1 MGLSVIPF
9 LRALAPGLPAV
20 AALFL
25 SAARAD
31 ALPGERVLFERL
43 FPEQRVVSEGER
55 PSIDLH
61 IEFAPGSAALGT
73 LARAQLDVLGRVLTG
88 PRARETR
95 IAIHGHTDA
104 SGPRALNLRLSRRRA
119 EAVKTYL
126 ADRFAIPPGR
136 LETAGWGPDRP
147 KVPRRPL
154 DPANRRVEVINL
166 TPLAAPGS
174 DGGAPDEGN
183 RPGPAGGLLK

>member
-73 LARAQLDVLGRVLTG
+73 LARAQLDVLGRDRPDPG
-88 PRARETR
+88 HDRRRPPRSFPHDDPR
-95 IAIHGHTDA
+95 I
-104 SGPRALNLRLSRRRA
+104 SRR
-119 EAVKTYL
+119 
-126 ADRFAIPPGR
+126 
-136 LETAGWGPDRP
+136 
-147 KVPRRPL
+147 
-154 DPANRRVEVINL
+154 
-166 TPLAAPGS
+166 
-174 DGGAPDEGN
+174 
-183 RPGPAGGLLK
+183 